1 MDTTPALRESANL
14 LASGCIWALKL
25 IQTHIHTYMYINKTN
40 MKSMHCYCKEIKI
53 LTRKINLEIGQQTQ
67 IQGEAVKLE
76 L

>member
-1 MDTTPALRESANL
+1 
-14 LASGCIWALKL
+14 
-25 IQTHIHTYMYINKTN
+25 